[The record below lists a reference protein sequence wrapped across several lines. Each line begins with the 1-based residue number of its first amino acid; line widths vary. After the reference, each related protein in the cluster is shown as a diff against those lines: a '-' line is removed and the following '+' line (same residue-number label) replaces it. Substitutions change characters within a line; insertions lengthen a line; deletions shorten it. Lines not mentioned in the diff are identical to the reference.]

1 MALGHICAAMTW
13 CSMLVWS
20 VVQLPWED
28 LNARSI
34 VVEDL
39 NVSWPSNIYFKPR
52 ALACAGQWLL
62 LADEFSAFG
71 LRKDKSLER
80 LTCNNAS
87 GPFADVTAR
96 CVGDDC
102 WPLMLSREPRDELID
117 CRSGQVAALL
127 HVPGPADQVA
137 TSGGDAIFALH
148 SGLLTQ
154 YQWNSAQGVLR
165 PLWRMVQVDPHGLQ
179 AVDVAST
186 GNGDNAHRLAAFR
199 EASAGRPAHVE
210 VQNMGSGPPSSHLW
224 MLPWSLPTLRSG
236 CLMDNGTAY
245 VLLQDQGSMP
255 MLVRTV
261 LPDL

>member
-1 MALGHICAAMTW
+1 MALGHICAATTW

-39 NVSWPSNIYFKPR
+39 IVSWPSDVYFKPL

-62 LADEFSAFG
+62 LADEFGTFA
-71 LRKDKSLER
+71 LREDKSLER
-80 LTCNNAS
+80 LTCRNAS

-96 CVGDDC
+96 CAGVDC
-102 WPLMLSREPRDELID
+102 WPLILSHEPRDELID
-117 CRSGQVAALL
+117 CRSGRAAKLL

-137 TSGGDAIFALH
+137 SIGGDDIFALH
-148 SGLLTQ
+148 NGLLTQ

-179 AVDVAST
+179 AFDVASM
-186 GNGDNAHRLAAFR
+186 GHGSNVHRLAAFR
-199 EASAGRPAHVE
+199 KASAGRPAHVE
-210 VQNMGSGPPSSHLW
+210 VHSMGSGPPTRYLW
-224 MLPWSLPTLRSG
+224 MLPWSLPALRSG
-236 CLMDNGTAY
+236 CLMENGTAY
-245 VLLQDQGSMP
+245 ILLQDEGRPP
-255 MLVRTV
+255 MLVSAV
-261 LPDL
+261 LPNL